1 MTVLQPQGRQEGTQ
15 TRWATWKGV
24 GSVVGLPWTPLL
36 SCVVLAGQTQ
46 LEARGPLGGACRM
59 TPKGS
64 GQGLR
69 WTSGI
74 SPGKEVFPVLEKEVT
89 AIHPVN
95 QHGKE
100 VAEE

>member
-1 MTVLQPQGRQEGTQ
+1 MERDGQGS
-15 TRWATWKGV
+15 
-24 GSVVGLPWTPLL
+24 GSALDPSP

-59 TPKGS
+59 TPRGS

-74 SPGKEVFPVLEKEVT
+74 SPGKEVFPVFEKEVT

-95 QHGKE
+95 QQGKE
-100 VAEE
+100 VVEE